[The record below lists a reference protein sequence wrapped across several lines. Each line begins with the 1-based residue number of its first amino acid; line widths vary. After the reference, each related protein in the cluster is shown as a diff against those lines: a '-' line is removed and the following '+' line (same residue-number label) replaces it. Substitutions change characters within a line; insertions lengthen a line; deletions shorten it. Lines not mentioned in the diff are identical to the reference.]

1 MSAQKWVQIRG
12 IVEKDFYNEN
22 TDVINNFKDYNIDL
36 TALQKPKLHAKAVLA
51 DKKYLYIWSI
61 NFSRYSFDENREIG
75 IVLDDKNVISEF
87 QKVFESDL

>member
-1 MSAQKWVQIRG
+1 VQIRG

-51 DKKYLYIWSI
+51 DKKYLYI
-61 NFSRYSFDENREIG
+61 
-75 IVLDDKNVISEF
+75 
-87 QKVFESDL
+87 